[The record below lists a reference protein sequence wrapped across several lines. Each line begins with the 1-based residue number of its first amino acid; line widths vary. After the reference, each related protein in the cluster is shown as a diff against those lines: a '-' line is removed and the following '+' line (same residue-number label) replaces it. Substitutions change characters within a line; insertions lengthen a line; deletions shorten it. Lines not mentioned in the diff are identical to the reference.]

1 MADNISIAFR
11 ALRKQGLLARQRF
24 MCCQGCAL
32 NKLSQEFNAAPD
44 DAKPAGYVFFHK
56 QDAKVLNEHG
66 RVHLAFGIF
75 GRQRQAGHTAADVG
89 KLVVEACKA
98 AGCPVDWSGDAG
110 TRILVWRDENTRR
123 AYAARRLGATTI
135 LG

>member
-1 MADNISIAFR
+1 MADNVSIAFR

-32 NKLSQEFNAAPD
+32 NKLSQEFNARD
-44 DAKPAGYVFFHK
+44 DDDKPAGYAFFHK
-56 QDAKVLNEHG
+56 QDAKMLDEHG
-66 RVHLAFGIF
+66 RVYLAFGVF
-75 GRQRQAGHTAADVG
+75 GRQRRTGRSAADVG
-89 KLVVEACKA
+89 KLVVEACEA

-123 AYAARRLGATTI
+123 AYAARRLGATI
-135 LG
+135 PR